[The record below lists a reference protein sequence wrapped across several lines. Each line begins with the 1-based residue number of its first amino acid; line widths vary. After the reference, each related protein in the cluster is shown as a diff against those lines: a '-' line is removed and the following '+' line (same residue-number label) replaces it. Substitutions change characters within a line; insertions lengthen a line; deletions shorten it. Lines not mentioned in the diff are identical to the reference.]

1 MLIEINGLKLKYR
14 AQVRP
19 ALDGLDLRVG
29 EGEFVAILGLSG
41 AGKSTLIR
49 CLNRLV
55 RPDQGRIL
63 YRGREVTTL
72 DREGLL
78 THRREIGM
86 IFQNFNLLDRVD
98 VLTNVLVG
106 RFGYL
111 PLWRIMTGSFSKED
125 VDQARAVLAR
135 VGLSGYE
142 ERRASQLSGG
152 QRQRVAIARAL
163 LQRPRMI
170 LGDEPVSS
178 LDPVTA
184 ASVMGVLERIN
195 REDGITMVINLHA
208 VDLARR
214 FARRII
220 GISGGRVVFD
230 GCPED
235 VDDAALERIYPQEN
249 EAPLPKMQLEAADL
263 KV

>member
-1 MLIEINGLKLKYR
+1 MLLEISGLRHEYR
-14 AQVRP
+14 GQVRP
-19 ALDGLDLRVG
+19 ALDGLDLRVN

-49 CLNRLV
+49 CVNRLI
-55 RPDQGRIL
+55 RPDSGRIL
-63 YRGREVTTL
+63 YRGRDVTAL
-72 DREGLL
+72 DQSELP

-86 IFQNFNLLDRVD
+86 IFQNFNLLDRLD

-106 RFGYL
+106 RFGCL
-111 PLWRIMTGSFSKED
+111 PLWRILTASFLKAD
-125 VDQARAVLAR
+125 VDQARAVLSR
-135 VGLSGYE
+135 VGLTGYE

-152 QRQRVAIARAL
+152 QRQRVAIARAM

-184 ASVMGVLERIN
+184 ASVMGVLEQIN
-195 REDGITMVINLHA
+195 CEDGITMVINLHA

-220 GISGGRVVFD
+220 GIAGGRVVFD
-230 GCPED
+230 GLPEEL
-235 VDDAALERIYPQEN
+235 DDAALERIYPQEN
-249 EAPLPKMQLEAADL
+249 EAPLAKMRLATADL
-263 KV
+263 KA